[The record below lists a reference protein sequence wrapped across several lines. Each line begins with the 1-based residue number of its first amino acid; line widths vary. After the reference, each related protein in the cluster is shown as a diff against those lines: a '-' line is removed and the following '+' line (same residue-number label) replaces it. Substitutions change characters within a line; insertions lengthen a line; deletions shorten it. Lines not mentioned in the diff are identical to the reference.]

1 MNSRKK
7 MNTKTI
13 AAIVVFSALTV
24 SLNPAISRMM
34 IPAFYFGT
42 ANYTFM
48 EIPIV
53 TALLLFGPLC
63 GLAVALLGGAS
74 LILYFPRLYNVPLTI
89 LAILCTELGV
99 YLAYR
104 LVSRGA
110 SKEKYPS
117 TSQLVVYATTLGI
130 LFRVGI
136 MEPVHYLFGRYIIG
150 YFIGTNLSDP
160 VLISLIP
167 LWALFYGT
175 QMLYTIPIG
184 YYIAR
189 IVSRNL
195 RIGKKL

>member
-1 MNSRKK
+1 

-13 AAIVVFSALTV
+13 ATIVVFSALTV
-24 SLNPAISRMM
+24 SLNPYISRIM

-48 EIPIV
+48 EIPIIA
-53 TALLLFGPLC
+53 ALLLFGPLV
-63 GLAVALLGGAS
+63 GVAVGLLGGVS
-74 LILYFPRLYNVPLTI
+74 LVLYFPRLYNVPLTI

-99 YLAYR
+99 FLAYR
-104 LVSRGA
+104 LALRGVPP
-110 SKEKYPS
+110 EKLPS
-117 TSQLVVYATTLGI
+117 ARRLLVYTTSLGI

-136 MEPVHYLFGRYIIG
+136 MEVVHYLFGRYLIG
-150 YFIGTNLSDP
+150 YFIGTNLSEP

-175 QMLYTIPIG
+175 QMGYTIPIG

-189 IVSRNL
+189 IASRNL
-195 RIGKKL
+195 RVGNKL

>member
-1 MNSRKK
+1 MNAKK
-7 MNTKTI
+7 I

-24 SLNPAISRMM
+24 SLNPYISRIM

-48 EIPIV
+48 EIPIIA
-53 TALLLFGPLC
+53 ALLLFGPLV
-63 GLAVALLGGAS
+63 GIAVGLLGGIS
-74 LILYFPRLYNVPLTI
+74 LVFYFPRLYNVPLTI

-104 LVSRGA
+104 LVSRNL
-110 SKEKYPS
+110 SQERLPS
-117 TSQLVVYATTLGI
+117 TRRLLVYSTLFGI

-136 MEPVHYLFGRYIIG
+136 MEVVHYLFGRYLIG

-184 YYIAR
+184 YYAAR
-189 IVSRNL
+189 IVSRHL
-195 RIGKKL
+195 RAGNRL

>member
-1 MNSRKK
+1 MNANFKF
-7 MNTKTI
+7 NLCALFI
-13 AAIVVFSALTV
+13 A
-24 SLNPAISRMM
+24 
-34 IPAFYFGT
+34 AFYFGT

-117 TSQLVVYATTLGI
+117 TSRLVVYATTLWI
-130 LFRVGI
+130 LFRV
-136 MEPVHYLFGRYIIG
+136 
-150 YFIGTNLSDP
+150 
-160 VLISLIP
+160 
-167 LWALFYGT
+167 
-175 QMLYTIPIG
+175 
-184 YYIAR
+184 
-189 IVSRNL
+189 
-195 RIGKKL
+195 

>member
-1 MNSRKK
+1 MNS
-7 MNTKTI
+7 KTI
-13 AAIVVFSALTV
+13 ATIAIFSALTV
-24 SLNPAISRMM
+24 SLNPYISRLM
-34 IPAFYFGT
+34 IPAFYFGR

-48 EIPIV
+48 EIPIIA
-53 TALLLFGPLC
+53 ALFLFGPLV
-63 GLAVALLGGAS
+63 GVAIGLLGGAS
-74 LILYFPRLYNVPLTI
+74 LVLYFPSPYNVPLTI

-104 LVSRGA
+104 IVPRDPPQQNR
-110 SKEKYPS
+110 PS
-117 TSQLVVYATTLGI
+117 TRRLLLYATSLGI

-136 MEPVHYLFGRYIIG
+136 MEVVHYLFGRYLIG
-150 YFIGTNLSDP
+150 YFIGTNLTDP

-167 LWALFYGT
+167 LWALFYAT

-195 RIGKKL
+195 RVGNKL